1 MSNAEDRE
9 KYAEKLQEVLS
20 AERVNTVGRNCR
32 QSERLRKVT
41 PFRLMVALI
50 VALGARKVESIAD
63 LLREFNFLHPESVAY
78 KAFWNRLAQEGFP
91 QFVRSVFRQ
100 MMQRLIVQTLE
111 PRPESPLN
119 EFDDIVIQDGSSF
132 ALKDILQDVF
142 PGRFTEIKPAAVELH
157 ATYSGFAD
165 QMIDVSLTP
174 DKEPERDELPADRDL
189 DGKLLLA
196 DRGYPSVDGF
206 YDLDDAGACYVMRLS
221 RIYKPYVRAIWRD
234 GVRHPIAGSVQLK
247 EFLAQTPEACFD
259 LEVEFGSDERDGRF
273 RLVVVP
279 GKEHPVILATNL
291 PRDPYEV
298 ELVEKLYRFRWQV
311 ELNFKEWKS
320 YANLHA
326 FNTGN
331 PEIAEGLVWAS
342 LCAGLFKRFVA
353 HATEQVRS
361 TPISTR
367 RVAMSGPYF
376 VERICRRLDSGFERL
391 VDAFGRAFDYLEEN
405 AARAHPERDRKTGR
419 LRIGLRPRAP

>member
-1 MSNAEDRE
+1 MSDVEDSQ
-9 KYAEKLQEVLS
+9 KFAEKLHAVFAPEQLN
-20 AERVNTVGRNCR
+20 AVGRSCR

-41 PFRLMVALI
+41 PFRLAVALV

-63 LLREFNFLHPESVAY
+63 LLREFNFLHDETVAY
-78 KAFWNRLAQEGFP
+78 KAFWNRLAREGFP
-91 QFVRSVFRQ
+91 EFVRSVFRQ
-100 MMQRLIVQTLE
+100 MMRKLIVRTLE
-111 PRPESPLN
+111 PQPGSPLE

-132 ALKDILQDVF
+132 ALKDMLQEVF

-165 QMIDVSLTP
+165 QVIDVSLTP
-174 DKEPERDELPADRDL
+174 DKEPERDELPESRDL
-189 DGKLLLA
+189 EGKLLLA

-206 YDLDDAGACYVMRLS
+206 HDLDDAGACYVMRLS
-221 RIYKPYVRAIWRD
+221 RIYKPYVRAIWRN
-234 GVRHPIAGSVQLK
+234 GVRHPISTRVQLD

-259 LEVEFGSDERDGRF
+259 LEVEFGSDDRDGVF

-279 GKEHPVILATNL
+279 GKEHAVVLATNL
-291 PRDPYEV
+291 PRDPYDV
-298 ELVEKLYRFRWQV
+298 EFVEKLYRFRWQV

-326 FNTGN
+326 FDTGN
-331 PEIAEGLVWAS
+331 PYIAEGLIWAS

-376 VERICRRLDSGFERL
+376 VERICRRLGSSIEGLIKVFAQ
-391 VDAFGRAFDYLEEN
+391 VFDYLEQN
-405 AARAHPERDRKTGR
+405 AARANPECDRKTGR